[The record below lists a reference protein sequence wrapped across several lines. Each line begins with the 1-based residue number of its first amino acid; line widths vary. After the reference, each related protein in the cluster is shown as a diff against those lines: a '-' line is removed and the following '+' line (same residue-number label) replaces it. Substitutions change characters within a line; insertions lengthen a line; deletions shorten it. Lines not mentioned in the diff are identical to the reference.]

1 MEIVRDHAR
10 PCSVCGEPVDLE
22 VAHNPHAEDCPARQ
36 QLRAVCECD
45 IWVHPECCPECAP
58 AEEC

>member
-1 MEIVRDHAR
+1 
-10 PCSVCGEPVDLE
+10 VDLE